1 MKRIA
6 NIGPSMK
13 RTRFL
18 DAAALLYSACE
29 FNGAYSPPPVFEDRG
44 PPRRDWDK
52 GGGEDEREGDSWDV
66 TMRRW
71 RDMVARSGGRLSY
84 EPV

>member
-18 DAAALLYSACE
+18 DAAVLLYSACE
-29 FNGAYSPPPVFEDRG
+29 FNGAYSPPVFEDRG
-44 PPRRDWDK
+44 P
-52 GGGEDEREGDSWDV
+52 
-66 TMRRW
+66 
-71 RDMVARSGGRLSY
+71 
-84 EPV
+84 